1 MKLEILGKDI
11 RINKRMTEFVNERLA
26 ICNDHFGN
34 RIRRMT
40 VTLYSET
47 GLHSAED
54 KRCRITYRLT
64 GSEEGVVETSAEDL
78 RSAIIAATHSV
89 EHVVARR
96 LDRRRTRRNDEMRKS
111 RKLIWSDFQSKEG
124 EAVGI

>member
-40 VTLYSET
+40 VTLYSEA
-47 GLHSAED
+47 GQHGIED
-54 KRCRITYRLT
+54 KRCRIMYRLT
-64 GSEEGVVETSAEDL
+64 GSEEGVIETSAEDW
-78 RSAIIAATHSV
+78 RSAIIAASHSV
-89 EHVVARR
+89 EHIVAKR

-111 RKLIWSDFQSKEG
+111 QKLIWSDFQLKDG